1 MINDIGISKEKSFLR
16 KISLETKAIPIKTH
30 ILIPGPI
37 PDQNIEFKGANR
49 GRRSTHWITHGK
61 SPPLF
66 TSCKYLRS
74 VTKSGCNLSEFEKAY
89 GWKTRKVPIAI
100 NPETETRATKK
111 ENASDRLALL
121 VPLSQLLLKAVNAK
135 AKTGAIKT
143 MKPVNF
149 DAPANPQK
157 NPILSARI
165 ISRRLGGSPFPSVW

>member
-1 MINDIGISKEKSFLR
+1 M
-16 KISLETKAIPIKTH
+16 
-30 ILIPGPI
+30 
-37 PDQNIEFKGANR
+37 
-49 GRRSTHWITHGK
+49 
-61 SPPLF
+61 F

-100 NPETETRATKK
+100 NPETETRVTKK
-111 ENASDRLALL
+111 ENASDLLARL

-157 NPILSARI
+157 NPILS
-165 ISRRLGGSPFPSVW
+165 